1 MVNSISDVTA
11 VAGTRAAGCSLA
23 DFCTAERRT
32 AERRTAERRLATGA
46 FEAGRVGAAHQRP
59 SSALMFARP
68 RAIRGGGVSGHGRLA
83 VVSGLPQGQPP
94 IRKPYLNQARSAAF
108 GDALGSHPPRDPV

>member
-23 DFCTAERRT
+23 DFCT

-68 RAIRGGGVSGHGRLA
+68 RAIRGVGVSGHGRVA
-83 VVSGLPQGQPP
+83 VVSGLPQGQPS

-108 GDALGSHPPRDPV
+108 GGALGSHPPRDPV